1 MSCSTPHLASA
12 MECWLLCHHPNSG
25 EVPHVP
31 TEPSL
36 GQHPLPLIAVCP
48 HHRATRSIPMSVA
61 KELRELC
68 AAVVNLW
75 PLALIFSFFSFLF
88 IV

>member
-1 MSCSTPHLASA
+1 
-12 MECWLLCHHPNSG
+12 
-25 EVPHVP
+25 
-31 TEPSL
+31 
-36 GQHPLPLIAVCP
+36 
-48 HHRATRSIPMSVA
+48 MSVA

-68 AAVVNLW
+68 AAIVNLW